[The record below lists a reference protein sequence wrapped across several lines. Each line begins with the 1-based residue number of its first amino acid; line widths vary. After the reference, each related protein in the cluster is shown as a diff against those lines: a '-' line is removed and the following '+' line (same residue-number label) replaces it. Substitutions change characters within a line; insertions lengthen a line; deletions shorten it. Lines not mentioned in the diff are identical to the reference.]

1 MVTFDMDPCLTEVAK
16 IALSLSAT
24 FLRHSLQGNVGPP
37 CLLMLLLFLEFIL
50 ISLKLTKKTKTK
62 KAEKNINKLITFV
75 YLILSGQWLK

>member
-16 IALSLSAT
+16 IALSLSVT

-50 ISLKLTKKTKTK
+50 ISLKFKKNK
-62 KAEKNINKLITFV
+62 KQKKQKK
-75 YLILSGQWLK
+75 Y